1 MTAIHIKSPALSLR
15 AGKRALT
22 RIREQG
28 LQPAD
33 VAILPGA
40 AGGPKGL
47 GIQGLDLALFGDWLP
62 RAPRERTLIGASIG
76 SWRFAS
82 ACLPDPCAGIRR
94 LGELYTSQRFAKG
107 VSMAEVSRSCVQLLD
122 DLLEGQDAA
131 VLDNPLYRLNIVV
144 VRSHGLL
151 QHDHRGKL
159 GLGLSSVIG
168 NNLLSRSRLGRHFD
182 RIILHDA
189 RQMPPLGALNDFRSH
204 FHALGE
210 GNLRHALLASG
221 SIPMVMEAIREIPGL
236 EPGAYRD
243 GGLLDYHLDLPYQ
256 ADGVVLYPHFTDK
269 VIPGWFDKSL
279 PWRRAD
285 RERLQDVL
293 LLAPSA
299 EYLAGLPHGKLPDRS
314 DFKRYLGDDQGRER
328 YWHKAMAESRR
339 LGDKFSNWSTAVG
352 WASACNLFND
362 PARKPSCLCIEPWPC
377 PPCSS
382 VPARR
387 QPWMGKAARK
397 STPCSLSSRAAAA
410 SSSAMAAN
418 TRPSMHASTCR
429 RNSITW
435 MTRGWSTRP
444 RTSSP
449 ARRPR
454 AA

>member
-33 VAILPGA
+33 IAILPGA

-168 NNLLSRSRLGRHFD
+168 NNLLSRSRLGRHFE
-182 RIILHDA
+182 RVILHDA

-204 FHALGE
+204 FHTLAE

-285 RERLQDVL
+285 RKRLQDVL

-314 DFKRYLGDDQGRER
+314 DFRRYLGDDQGRER
-328 YWHKAMAESRR
+328 YWHRAMAESRR
-339 LGDKFSNWSTAVG
+339 LGDEFLELVDSG
-352 WASACNLFND
+352 RLGE
-362 PARKPSCLCIEPWPC
+362 RL
-377 PPCSS
+377 
-382 VPARR
+382 
-387 QPWMGKAARK
+387 QP
-397 STPCSLSSRAAAA
+397 L
-410 SSSAMAAN
+410 
-418 TRPSMHASTCR
+418 
-429 RNSITW
+429 
-435 MTRGWSTRP
+435 
-444 RTSSP
+444 
-449 ARRPR
+449 
-454 AA
+454 